1 MRMKAYSN
9 RIWKVLF
16 YLLFAAYVCFA
27 MKIILFKT
35 IPLSK
40 AFTHPLLE
48 LRSVNLIP
56 LRTIIEFIR
65 EPLDLVM
72 AMTNI
77 LGNIAVFV
85 PFGIFISYTVK
96 KKSLGY
102 QTLIL
107 FLTSL
112 SIEIVQYILALG
124 STDVDD
130 ILLNVLGGLLG
141 IAICQRMKRIF
152 PARDRLLIAL
162 VVFFLVAGIAGSAT
176 IMTVDSSL
184 LPFGSSKVVYMDEN
198 KEIMEGLDEAAAHL
212 FGELA
217 SIDADTITVQRSPKH
232 NVTMTQ
238 PEISNDGEER
248 VTVSFGASTKI
259 IIRHIHS
266 DKNEI
271 ISKYKE
277 GTASEL
283 AFLLSSTDTVPSV
296 RVWLSNEDNL
306 SAHALLVSFIE

>member
-1 MRMKAYSN
+1 MRSN
-9 RIWKVLF
+9 SGRIWLVLF
-16 YLLFAAYVCFA
+16 YLLFAVYVCFA

-56 LRTIIEFIR
+56 LRTIIEFIS
-65 EPLDLVM
+65 EPMDLVM
-72 AMTNI
+72 ALTNI

-130 ILLNVLGGLLG
+130 ILLNVVGGLFG
-141 IAICQRMKRIF
+141 IAICQGMKRIF
-152 PARDRLLIAL
+152 PAQDRHLIAL

-176 IMTVDSSL
+176 IMKVDSSL
-184 LPFGSSKVVYMDEN
+184 LPFGSSKVVYIDEN
-198 KEIMEGLDEAAAHL
+198 KEIMEDLDEAAAHL
-212 FGELA
+212 VGELV

-232 NVTMTQ
+232 TVTMTQ
-238 PEISNDGEER
+238 SEISNDGDER
-248 VTVSFGASTKI
+248 VTVSFNAVTKI
-259 IIRHIHS
+259 IIRQIHS

-271 ISKYKE
+271 ISQYKE